1 MTVDRLY
8 RHLLQKLINANIDID
23 AYLQLRKAKGYMSVS
38 ENDHLRDN
46 LFELCHELRVH
57 APRLQ
62 HAIAPEEMEA
72 FRLAGESVA
81 SAAVCLMSGH
91 HDCPLYI
98 AVNVEKLERCLT
110 GLTSNIHKLNKLA
123 PITHA

>member
-46 LFELCHELRVH
+46 LFELCREMHAQ

-62 HAIAPEEMEA
+62 NGCSSC
-72 FRLAGESVA
+72 RTS
-81 SAAVCLMSGH
+81 SAASCWAMCGH
-91 HDCPLYI
+91 DD
-98 AVNVEKLERCLT
+98 
-110 GLTSNIHKLNKLA
+110 S
-123 PITHA
+123 

>member
-46 LFELCHELRVH
+46 LFELCR
-57 APRLQ
+57 
-62 HAIAPEEMEA
+62 EMA
-72 FRLAGESVA
+72 FCRRRACRMPFHRRRG
-81 SAAVCLMSGH
+81 MSFAWPANRSP
-91 HDCPLYI
+91 PLHY
-98 AVNVEKLERCLT
+98 A
-110 GLTSNIHKLNKLA
+110 
-123 PITHA
+123 

>member
-1 MTVDRLY
+1 MSVDRRY
-8 RHLLQKLINANIDID
+8 TNLLNELINANIDLA

-91 HDCPLYI
+91 HDCPAYI
-98 AVNVEKLERCLT
+98 AVNVEKLERCLS
-110 GLTSNIHKLNKLA
+110 GLTMNIHILNNSA
-123 PITHA
+123 PMTHA

>member
-46 LFELCHELRVH
+46 LFELCGEMREYGLQ
-57 APRLQ
+57 LQ
-62 HAIAPEEMEA
+62 HVLAPEEKDA
-72 FRLAGESVA
+72 LRLAGGAIA

-91 HDCPLYI
+91 HDCPSYI
-98 AVNVEKLERCLT
+98 AVNVETLERCLA
-110 GLTSNIHKLNKLA
+110 GLSLNIHKLNASA
-123 PITHA
+123 PTTRA

>member
-46 LFELCHELRVH
+46 LFEL
-57 APRLQ
+57 
-62 HAIAPEEMEA
+62 
-72 FRLAGESVA
+72 
-81 SAAVCLMSGH
+81 AVKCVRRRRACRMPFHRRRGMSFAWPANRSP
-91 HDCPLYI
+91 PLHY
-98 AVNVEKLERCLT
+98 A
-110 GLTSNIHKLNKLA
+110 
-123 PITHA
+123 